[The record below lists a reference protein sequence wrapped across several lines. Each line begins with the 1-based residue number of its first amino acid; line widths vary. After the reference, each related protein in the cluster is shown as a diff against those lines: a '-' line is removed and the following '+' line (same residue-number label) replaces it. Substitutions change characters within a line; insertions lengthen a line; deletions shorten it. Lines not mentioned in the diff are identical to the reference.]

1 MIHAA
6 LRACFSAG
14 SGALVQCPPTFLK
27 MLPLLFPTL
36 LHPLLPLLLH
46 DDWGTVVGV
55 SLGESCSH
63 DGRAFGADR
72 CAYGHEE
79 AINC

>member
-1 MIHAA
+1 M
-6 LRACFSAG
+6 
-14 SGALVQCPPTFLK
+14 
-27 MLPLLFPTL
+27 TL